1 MGSCSRWQC
10 RKILNSPFHQPT
22 KTRVHKEQLP
32 LKQTSKIL
40 KQLLCIRRTRKKPTS
55 KWMGEAETQFGHKP
69 YLQHSQ
75 QKWEWNS
82 QSGDPDLPPEEQK
95 VWTPHLI
102 PQLWRPASEKSMPK
116 TSSSKRKLEGK
127 KKPTGPSSVRL
138 QWSKKYFLTSF
149 YGFIWLSSPH
159 PRACTDVTTWNA
171 WFSVKEA
178 WLLIL
183 KLGLEGQVYL
193 I

>member
-1 MGSCSRWQC
+1 MWVPVQDGNVGRSW
-10 RKILNSPFHQPT
+10 IHLFIN
-22 KTRVHKEQLP
+22 P
-32 LKQTSKIL
+32 LKL
-40 KQLLCIRRTRKKPTS
+40 KYIKNNFLWNKPPKYLSNSCASGKQGKKPTS
-55 KWMGEAETQFGHKP
+55 KWIGEAETQSGHKP
-69 YLQHSQ
+69 HTQHSQ
-75 QKWEWNS
+75 PKWEWNS
-82 QSGDPDLPPEEQK
+82 QPGVPELPPEEQK

-116 TSSSKRKLEGK
+116 ISSSKRQLGK
-127 KKPTGPSSVRL
+127 KKRPIRPSSIRL

-183 KLGLEGQVYL
+183 
-193 I
+193 